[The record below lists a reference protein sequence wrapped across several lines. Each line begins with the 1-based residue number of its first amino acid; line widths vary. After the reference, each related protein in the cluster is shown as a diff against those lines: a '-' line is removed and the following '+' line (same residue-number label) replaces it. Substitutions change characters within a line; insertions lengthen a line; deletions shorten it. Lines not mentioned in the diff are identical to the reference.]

1 MDGLAASAPASFSAQ
16 AAAALAGAAKG
27 SPEEAREVARQFES
41 VFINELLEQMSVGIK
56 TDGPFGGGPSEGI
69 YRSFLNNAIADQ
81 VSKNGGIG
89 IADAVYREIL
99 KLQEANGHDAE
110 AK

>member
-1 MDGLAASAPASFSAQ
+1 MDGLTAPVPASFGAH
-16 AAAALAGAAKG
+16 AAVSLAGAVKG

-41 VFINELLEQMSVGIK
+41 VFISELLEQMSIGIK
-56 TDGPFGGGPSEGI
+56 TDGAFGGGPSEGI
-69 YRSFLNNAIADQ
+69 YRSFLNGAIADQ